1 MEIPPAA
8 SVLPLESALYELV
21 TALQTPAPA
30 PAASSLAS
38 TSETLPACVV
48 CRLSARSVERW
59 LRTFLSE
66 YVNDPAAREMLRRAQ
81 GFCGPHTGVLSTL
94 GEALA
99 ISILYAD
106 LARLTRERW
115 QQQPPQQPPS
125 SLLRRLR
132 SGHRRTQSPNAPCPA
147 CVQQQ
152 EADTRYVRALAAGLS
167 HPTAHTTVWNAL
179 ETNSGLC
186 VPHVAQIVAAS
197 APPAAARLL
206 ELESAKL
213 AVLQAELEEIVRK
226 NDYRFRGEAWG
237 EERNAWKRAL
247 EKLRRSESGE

>member
-1 MEIPPAA
+1 M
-8 SVLPLESALYELV
+8 PLESALYELV
-21 TALQTPAPA
+21 TALQAPAPA
-30 PAASSLAS
+30 PASSS
-38 TSETLPACVV
+38 ISPTSETLTACVV

-66 YVNDPAAREMLRRAQ
+66 YVNDPAAREMLRSAQ
-81 GFCGPHTGVLSTL
+81 GFCGSHTGVLSNM

-115 QQQPPQQPPS
+115 QQQSPQQS
-125 SLLRRLR
+125 QLSLLRRLR
-132 SGHRRTQSPNAPCPA
+132 SGHRQIQSPDAPCPA

-152 EADTRYVRALAAGLS
+152 QADTRYVRALAAGLD
-167 HPTAHTTVWNAL
+167 HPTAQTTVWNAL
-179 ETNSGLC
+179 ETNPGLC

-206 ELESAKL
+206 QLESAKL
-213 AVLQAELEEIVRK
+213 AALQTELEEIVRK

-247 EKLRRSESGE
+247 EKLRRSKSGE